1 MIIGVATF
9 PKGNMVAAQ
18 VLRAMALN
26 YPTIVSS
33 CWERVSVLVYKIL
46 QFAVVEDPA
55 TTWKASVK
63 EPVGYIGD
71 KILTAA
77 IKVGL
82 YGPGTF
88 IVAWQHT
95 HI

>member
-1 MIIGVATF
+1 
-9 PKGNMVAAQ
+9 MVAAQ

-26 YPTIVSS
+26 YPTIVSA
-33 CWERVSVLVYKIL
+33 CWERLSVLVYKLL

-55 TTWKASVK
+55 KTWKASVK
-63 EPVGYIGD
+63 EPVGYVGD

-82 YGPGTF
+82 CGPD
-88 IVAWQHT
+88 
-95 HI
+95 

>member
-1 MIIGVATF
+1 
-9 PKGNMVAAQ
+9 MVAAQ

-26 YPTIVSS
+26 YPTIVSA
-33 CWERVSVLVYKIL
+33 CWERVSILVYNLL
-46 QFAVVEDPA
+46 QSAVVEDPA

-82 YGPGTF
+82 CGPGTF
-88 IVAWQHT
+88 IADRQHT
-95 HI
+95 HN

>member
-1 MIIGVATF
+1 
-9 PKGNMVAAQ
+9 MVAAQ

-26 YPTIVSS
+26 YPTIVSA
-33 CWERVSVLVYKIL
+33 CWERVSVLVYKLL

-55 TTWKASVK
+55 KTWKASVK
-63 EPVGYIGD
+63 EPVGYVGD

-82 YGPGTF
+82 CGVDQIKSSLRF
-88 IVAWQHT
+88 IQPKQPKT
-95 HI
+95 